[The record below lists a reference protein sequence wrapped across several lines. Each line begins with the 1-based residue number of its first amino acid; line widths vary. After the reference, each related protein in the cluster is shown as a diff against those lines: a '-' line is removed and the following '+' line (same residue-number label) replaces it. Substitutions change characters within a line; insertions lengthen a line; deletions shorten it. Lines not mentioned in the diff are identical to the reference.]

1 MVRARSSNDDAQPTQ
16 YRYSGAG
23 SPGSRIRMPSDAAQS
38 ARSDWALPHGLEARS
53 TSRSIGSASEGKLD
67 STITR

>member
-1 MVRARSSNDDAQPTQ
+1 MRRARSSNEDAQPTQ

-23 SPGSRIRMPSDAAQS
+23 SPGSRILTPSSAAQS
-38 ARSDWALPHGLEARS
+38 ARSDCGLPQGFDERS
-53 TSRSIGSASEGKLD
+53 TSRSIGSASDGKLD